1 MSLGAMPN
9 RGRIGRIAGTRE
21 LVSAPFIIVYRI
33 EAEIVEILRIY
44 HSAQDCGPSL
54 YSVAPLPIGAT
65 HQYSALIC
73 TQNAGDMHK
82 GVTGPWRNRPPVIVC
97 RI

>member
-1 MSLGAMPN
+1 MQVRWTAPASQDLQRITRRIRRDNPTAARQVAKTLYDGAMSLGDMPN

-44 HSAQDCGPSL
+44 HSAQDWP
-54 YSVAPLPIGAT
+54 
-65 HQYSALIC
+65 
-73 TQNAGDMHK
+73 
-82 GVTGPWRNRPPVIVC
+82 
-97 RI
+97 